1 MKPRVQRLVRIVLVA
16 AVLAVSAIGLVAFPT
31 ASVSAQGPGYALCT
45 PFHIVQWGENLYRI
59 ATAYGTTWPV
69 LAYING
75 ISNPNYIWAG
85 MRLCLPPGSAATTP
99 PPYTPPGGGVVTPPG
114 GGTTPPG
121 TYFPPAGVYPS
132 IDFNTRV
139 ATNGQTIQITGRN
152 FPGSRPV
159 NIHIA
164 PQGTPYPA
172 TPSGTAVTNPD
183 GTLLVNFTI
192 PADVAGVPLTG
203 WAFSIIVHDP
213 VTGYFG
219 FNWIGN
225 SAGGYWG
232 RG

>member
-1 MKPRVQRLVRIVLVA
+1 MKSRVQRLMRMVLVA
-16 AVLAVSAIGLVAFPT
+16 AVLATAAIGLFAVPT
-31 ASVSAQGPGYALCT
+31 SAVSAQGALCT
-45 PFHIVQWGENLYRI
+45 PFHIVQRGENLYRI

-75 ISNPNYIWAG
+75 ITNPNYIWAG
-85 MRLCLPPGSAATTP
+85 MRLCLPPGSAPGAPGPYVP
-99 PPYTPPGGGVVTPPG
+99 PGGVVTPPG
-114 GGTTPPG
+114 GGTPGTG
-121 TYFPPAGVYPS
+121 TYFPPAGVYPT
-132 IDFNTRV
+132 IDFNTRS

-152 FPGSRPV
+152 FPGSRSV

-172 TPSGTAVTNPD
+172 TASGTAVTNPD
-183 GTLLVNFTI
+183 GTLLTNFTI

-213 VTGYFG
+213 VSGYYG

-225 SAGGYWG
+225 SAGGVWG